1 MPKPWNKKG
10 PLLAILSRPRYE
22 TVFYRGFLGT
32 QSAPT
37 SLYSIEKIGST
48 TPAPALYRFFDL
60 VIQSFTRKISSRP
73 ASPRCFCHCLCKAP
87 NVAPCNSRAKA
98 GCYIGTWS
106 QRLHLRS
113 GNKCV
118 RATRPNGGWLFWT
131 TFARS
136 LRNASMSRIASV
148 EKGKMSDSFSRN
160 RLAIVTIAL
169 VDC

>member
-1 MPKPWNKKG
+1 MFAHRKNTSKPLQIHQNWSTGSLNKVPSIEFRARNTCPNHETKKG

-37 SLYSIEKIGST
+37 SLYSIEKMGST

-60 VIQSFTRKISSRP
+60 MIQSFTRKISSRP

-98 GCYIGTWS
+98 GCYIGT
-106 QRLHLRS
+106 
-113 GNKCV
+113 
-118 RATRPNGGWLFWT
+118 
-131 TFARS
+131 
-136 LRNASMSRIASV
+136 
-148 EKGKMSDSFSRN
+148 
-160 RLAIVTIAL
+160 
-169 VDC
+169 